1 MIHSYSSVY
10 QIGHK
15 AIQNLFDGDVIIEEK
30 VDGSQ
35 FSFGMIDG
43 ELQVRSHGKQMLVDA
58 PEKMF
63 TKIVDY
69 VKTIQDMLIP
79 NWTYR
84 GEYLEKP
91 KHNVLA
97 YSRIPNN
104 HLIGFDIMTDNLE
117 VYIPYAEKIAEFERL
132 GFETVPLIYS
142 GKVENVSMFLDFL
155 ERESVLGGTKIEG
168 VVVKNYSQFSLDKK
182 VAMGKYVSEK
192 FKEVAGTDWKDRN
205 PASKDIVLRLGD
217 KYKTEA
223 RWQKAVAHLKESG
236 NYDGSPKD
244 IGNLI
249 RMAKED
255 IEKECKDEISNELYK
270 WAIDN
275 ILRQAVNGLPEWYKS
290 TLLESAFTAQRH
302 YDPHPQRN
310 AAP

>member
-35 FSFGMIDG
+35 FSFGFIDG

-63 TKIVDY
+63 AKIVDY
-69 VKTIQDMLIP
+69 VKTIQGMLIP
-79 NWTYR
+79 EWTYR

-104 HLIGFDIMTDNLE
+104 HLIGFDIMTNNQE
-117 VYIPYAEKIAEFERL
+117 EYISYSEKVAEFARI
-132 GFETVPLIYS
+132 GFETVPMIYS
-142 GKVENVSMFLDFL
+142 GEVKGTAMFLDFL

-182 VAMGKYVSEK
+182 VSMGKYVSET
-192 FKEVAGTDWKDRN
+192 FKEIAGTDWKDRN
-205 PASKDIVLRLGD
+205 PASKDIVLRIGD

-223 RWQKAVAHLKESG
+223 RWQKAVAHLREEGKIEG
-236 NYDGSPKD
+236 TPKD
-244 IGNLI
+244 IGILI
-249 RMAKED
+249 KTAKED
-255 IEKECKDEISNELYK
+255 IEKECRVAIENELYG
-270 WAIDN
+270 WAIEN
-275 ILRQAVNGLPEWYKS
+275 ILRQAVNGLPQWYKS
-290 TLLESAFTAQRH
+290 TLLDTAFEDA
-302 YDPHPQRN
+302 
-310 AAP
+310 